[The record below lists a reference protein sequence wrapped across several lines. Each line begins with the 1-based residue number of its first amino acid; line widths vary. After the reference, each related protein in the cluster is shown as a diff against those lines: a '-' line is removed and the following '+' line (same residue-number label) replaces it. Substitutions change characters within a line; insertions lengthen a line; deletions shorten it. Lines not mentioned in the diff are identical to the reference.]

1 MKIKSYLENIPLYL
15 VCFVLAT
22 VPLLF
27 GAVHPVVSAFYTF
40 LILVCLGGWLCFFV
54 PGQKSGLISKYW
66 LMPILVLFG
75 FATLQSVPLPLSW
88 MEIVSP
94 ERAGRIQMLNEL
106 AHTQIQFV
114 TISEHGFLS
123 LTTVAL
129 LIALLIYYV
138 SLKLLIR
145 RDEKTVKRIV
155 YIIIAVGLVEALYG
169 IFQFL
174 SPRLGVLWLPRKYH
188 AACGSI
194 IYKNQYASFLNMCW
208 PIALA
213 VAASFLAGAQHLFN
227 KRTLGLRERIK
238 RMGDNERLIPIF
250 FLASGIMLLAVLF
263 SLSRGGMISMLLVML
278 ILNVLL
284 PISRKM
290 KIVFFVLFCAFLT
303 AYGSFLG
310 LDTLVARFDNIDAAG
325 SSRIQIYL
333 SSLPLLL
340 DHWLTGVG
348 LGSYSLLSP
357 VYLKGIASTA
367 HFDKAHNEYLQLL
380 IEFGIPAGMLLLT
393 WLFAGMML
401 SGKILFQN
409 IQKQETDADFSIVIG
424 GAAFCGLLGF
434 FFHGIADF
442 GWRLPANLFYAVTLA
457 ALVSHAVVK
466 IRNQQSTAGRGRKRK

>member
-1 MKIKSYLENIPLYL
+1 
-15 VCFVLAT
+15 
-22 VPLLF
+22 
-27 GAVHPVVSAFYTF
+27 
-40 LILVCLGGWLCFFV
+40 
-54 PGQKSGLISKYW
+54 
-66 LMPILVLFG
+66 
-75 FATLQSVPLPLSW
+75 
-88 MEIVSP
+88 
-94 ERAGRIQMLNEL
+94 
-106 AHTQIQFV
+106 
-114 TISEHGFLS
+114 
-123 LTTVAL
+123 
-129 LIALLIYYV
+129 
-138 SLKLLIR
+138 
-145 RDEKTVKRIV
+145 
-155 YIIIAVGLVEALYG
+155 
-169 IFQFL
+169 
-174 SPRLGVLWLPRKYH
+174 
-188 AACGSI
+188 
-194 IYKNQYASFLNMCW
+194 
-208 PIALA
+208 
-213 VAASFLAGAQHLFN
+213 
-227 KRTLGLRERIK
+227 
-238 RMGDNERLIPIF
+238 
-250 FLASGIMLLAVLF
+250 
-263 SLSRGGMISMLLVML
+263 MISMLLVML